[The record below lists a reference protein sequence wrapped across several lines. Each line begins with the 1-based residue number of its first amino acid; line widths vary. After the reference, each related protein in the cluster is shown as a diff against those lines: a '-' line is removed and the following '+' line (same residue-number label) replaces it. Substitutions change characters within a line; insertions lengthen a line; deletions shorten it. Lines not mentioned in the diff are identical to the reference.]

1 MNVNENAGNPIL
13 GTQRDQ
19 IISKPTQNTPTYR
32 KIGKSWKTGDPE
44 VPGVF
49 LQKKI
54 GKQSKIDMFYNF

>member
-32 KIGKSWKTGDPE
+32 KIEKSRKTECREG
-44 VPGVF
+44 PGP
-49 LQKKI
+49 KKRKNYYKTI
-54 GKQSKIDMFYNF
+54 ACSLF